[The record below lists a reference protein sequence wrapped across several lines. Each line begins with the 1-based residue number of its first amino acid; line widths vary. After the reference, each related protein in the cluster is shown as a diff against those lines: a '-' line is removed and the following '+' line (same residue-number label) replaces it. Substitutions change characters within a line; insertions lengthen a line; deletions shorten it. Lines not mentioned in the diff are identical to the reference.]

1 MAWDILFWI
10 GRILFA
16 LIFLMSG
23 IGHFAQLDSMSQ
35 YAGSKGVPAPR
46 IMVPLTGLMILAGG
60 LSILFWQYVAVGS
73 MLLFVFLGLA
83 AVKMHD
89 FWNVED
95 PMQAQTEQAHFMKNL
110 ALMGA
115 SVIFYILAAGAGS
128 LPG

>member
-23 IGHFAQLDSMSQ
+23 IGHFAQLDSMSG
-35 YAGSKGVPAPR
+35 YAESKGVPAPR
-46 IMVPLTGLMILAGG
+46 IAVPLTGLMILAGG
-60 LSILFWQYVAVGS
+60 LSILFWTYVAVGS
-73 MLLFVFLGLA
+73 MLLFVFL
-83 AVKMHD
+83 D
-89 FWNVED
+89 D
-95 PMQAQTEQAHFMKNL
+95 PMQAQTEQAHFMKNV

-115 SVIFYILAAGAGS
+115 SVIFYILAAGGGT